1 MNTERDDRE
10 QIEAIRK
17 MMAEKEEKKRAREIR
32 KRLRR
37 KRIHAFFHGKKQ
49 ISTKKQALAEL
60 RKLIKKEGYY
70 QTKIKEALKK
80 RYPDAFVVKI
90 SQGAYSQAGIPDV
103 MFIKDGH
110 YFGFEVKRPVVGIR
124 SKLQEQTARM
134 IQAAGG
140 TAAFVCWPEEA
151 IREVEEYEKSQR

>member
-1 MNTERDDRE
+1 MRRILLGLCVLFFLNAHGQEIPLPE
-10 QIEAIRK
+10 K
-17 MMAEKEEKKRAREIR
+17 MPQDHPRVLTTPE
-32 KRLRR
+32 
-37 KRIHAFFHGKKQ
+37 GKKE
-49 ISTKKQALAEL
+49 TW
-60 RKLIKKEGYY
+60 KLIKKEGYY

-80 RYPDAFVVKI
+80 RYPDAFVAKI

-151 IREVEEYEKSQR
+151 IREGEEYEKSQR

>member
-1 MNTERDDRE
+1 MLEKYEQNFNENEFVKSFMN
-10 QIEAIRK
+10 
-17 MMAEKEEKKRAREIR
+17 ARNF
-32 KRLRR
+32 K
-37 KRIHAFFHGKKQ
+37 
-49 ISTKKQALAEL
+49 TKKEALAAL
-60 RKLIKKEGYY
+60 RKEIKKESYY
-70 QTKIKEALKK
+70 QEKIKKVLKTKYPEA
-80 RYPDAFVVKI
+80 FIVKI
-90 SQGAYSQAGIPDV
+90 SQSLYSQAGIPDIL
-103 MFIKDGH
+103 MIHNGH

>member
-1 MNTERDDRE
+1 MLEKYEKNFDENEFVRSFMER
-10 QIEAIRK
+10 
-17 MMAEKEEKKRAREIR
+17 
-32 KRLRR
+32 
-37 KRIHAFFHGKKQ
+37 KQ

-80 RYPDAFVVKI
+80 RYPEAFVVKI
-90 SQGAYSQAGIPDV
+90 SQGAYSQAGIPDI
-103 MFIKDGH
+103 MLIKDGH

-124 SKLQEQTARM
+124 SKLQIETVKM
-134 IQAAGG
+134 IQSAEG

-151 IREVEEYEKSQR
+151 IMEVEEYEKSQR